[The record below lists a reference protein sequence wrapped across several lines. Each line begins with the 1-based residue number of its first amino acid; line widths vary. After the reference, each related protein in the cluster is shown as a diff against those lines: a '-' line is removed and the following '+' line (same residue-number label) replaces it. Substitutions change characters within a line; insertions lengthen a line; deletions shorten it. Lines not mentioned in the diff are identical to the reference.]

1 MAKTNLQ
8 IKAKNAA
15 TERATNTTITFV
27 NPDADSATL
36 KQFGQMLNGFTNNVY
51 EETNRIQT
59 INVDTED
66 TPKKEGS
73 ISTTITSEMGSDTYI
88 SLNRTKFQ
96 TKPEN
101 AQIFGVM
108 NVNSLGTTTF
118 FPVMQ
123 EGSSVIARYPS
134 GTTHTGTTTW
144 KLAILGDNTY
154 TAAAADFTINILN

>member
-1 MAKTNLQ
+1 MAKTSLQ
-8 IKAKNAA
+8 VKAKNAA
-15 TERATNTTITFV
+15 TERATNVTITYV

-66 TPKKEGS
+66 TPKKAGS
-73 ISTTITSEMGSDTYI
+73 ISTDITTERGQDTYI
-88 SLNRTKFQ
+88 AISRDRFQ

-101 AQIFGVM
+101 AQIFGLL
-108 NVNSLGTTTF
+108 NINSLGTTTF
-118 FPVMQ
+118 FPIAQ

-134 GTTHTGTTTW
+134 GTQHTGNTTW
-144 KLAILGDNTY
+144 KLAIMGDNTY
-154 TAAAADFTINILN
+154 TAAAAEFTINMLS